1 MTFKAQVLMYST
13 DGKEWTIDKR
23 NYVTT
28 DVNPETGKVFQYG
41 EFFVDGVLKEGD
53 VLIKRPGKPRR

>member
-1 MTFKAQVLMYST
+1 MYST
-13 DGKEWTIDKR
+13 DGKEWTIDR
-23 NYVTT
+23 RDFVLT
-28 DVNPETGKVFQYG
+28 DVNPKTGKVFQYG